1 MNPELTLKDDEWA
14 IFRLRMLYRQ
24 YGYTYYKMSEFEE
37 YDFYVRNKNFLDS
50 ESILTFTGADG
61 KLMALKPDVTLSI
74 IKNTKDGQGALQ
86 KVYYNENVYR
96 PSPTS
101 HDYREIMQVGL
112 ECIGDLDVWAMAE
125 VVLLAA
131 QSLETISSQ
140 YLLDL
145 SHLGF
150 VAGLLDQ
157 GQVKGEDRRELME
170 FIGKKNVP
178 ALRESCQR
186 LGLEEDITRDLCRL
200 ATMYAVPA
208 KGLEPL
214 REMVR
219 NRTMAWALSE
229 LESVCTLVG
238 EAGSHIQL
246 DFSVVNDM
254 NYYNGLIFRGYLPGL
269 PCGILAGGRY
279 DNLLKKM
286 GKSAGAI
293 GFAVYLDLLEQV
305 ESKGDS
311 YDADVLLLYG
321 PDTSPL
327 QVARAAG
334 EHRRAG
340 LSVRTERKVPP
351 GLKFRWIKEVG

>member
-1 MNPELTLKDDEWA
+1 MNPELTLKEDEWA

-24 YGYTYYKMSEFEE
+24 YGYTYYKMSKFEE
-37 YDFYVRNKNFLDS
+37 YDLYVRNKSFLGSDN
-50 ESILTFTGADG
+50 ILTFTGTDG

-74 IKNTKDGQGALQ
+74 IKNTKEGKGTLQ

-101 HDYREIMQVGL
+101 GDYQEIMQVGL
-112 ECIGDLDVWAMAE
+112 ECIGDLDVWSMAE

-131 QSLETISSQ
+131 RSLETISSR

-157 GQVKGEDRRELME
+157 AQVKGEDRGELMAL
-170 FIGKKNVP
+170 IGKKNVS
-178 ALRESCQR
+178 AMRESCRR
-186 LGLEEDITRDLCRL
+186 LGMDEDIVRDLCRL
-200 ATMYAVPA
+200 VTMYAPPA
-208 KGLEPL
+208 QGLEPL

-229 LESVCTLVG
+229 LESVCALMG
-238 EAGSHIQL
+238 DAGSHLRL

-269 PCGILAGGRY
+269 PSGILAGGRY

-305 ESKGDS
+305 ESKKDS
-311 YDADVLLLYG
+311 YDADVLLLYDA
-321 PDTSPL
+321 DTAPNK
-327 QVARAAG
+327 VARAAE

-340 LSVRTERKVPP
+340 LSVRTERQIPP
-351 GLKFRWIKEVG
+351 GLKFRWVKEVG

>member
-1 MNPELTLKDDEWA
+1 MNPELMLKDDEWA
-14 IFRLRMLYRQ
+14 IVRLRMLYRQ

-37 YDFYVRNKNFLDS
+37 YDLYVRNKSFLNTDN
-50 ESILTFTGADG
+50 ILTFTGADG

-74 IKNTKDGQGALQ
+74 IKNAKDGQGALQ
-86 KVYYNENVYR
+86 KVYYSENVYR

-101 HDYREIMQVGL
+101 RDYREIMQVGL
-112 ECIGDLDVWAMAE
+112 ECIGELDLWTMAE

-131 QSLETISSQ
+131 RSLETISCR

-157 GQVKGEDRRELME
+157 AQVKAEERDELMALM
-170 FIGKKNVP
+170 GTKNVP
-178 ALRESCQR
+178 ALTKACQR
-186 LGLEEDITRDLCRL
+186 LRLEEDVVRDLCRL
-200 ATMYAVPA
+200 ATLYAPPA
-208 KGLEPL
+208 QALEPL

-219 NRTMAWALSE
+219 NRKMAWALSE
-229 LESVCTLVG
+229 LESICALVG
-238 EAGSHIQL
+238 EASSHLRL

-269 PCGILAGGRY
+269 PSGILAGGRY
-279 DNLLKKM
+279 DNLLRKM
-286 GKSAGAI
+286 GKSSGAI
-293 GFAVYLDLLEQV
+293 GFGVYLDLLERV
-305 ESKGDS
+305 EPKADN

-321 PDTSPL
+321 PDTSPA

-334 EHRRAG
+334 KHRRAG
-340 LSVRTERKVPP
+340 LSVRTERQIPP
-351 GLKFRWIKEVG
+351 GLRFRWIKEVG

>member
-24 YGYTYYKMSEFEE
+24 YGYTYYKMSKFEE

-50 ESILTFTGADG
+50 DNILTFTGTDG

-74 IKNTKDGQGALQ
+74 IKNAKDGERALQ

-101 HDYREIMQVGL
+101 HDYQEIMQVGL
-112 ECIGDLDVWAMAE
+112 ECIGDLDVWSMSE

-131 QSLETISSQ
+131 RSLETISSR

-145 SHLGF
+145 SHLGLM
-150 VAGLLDQ
+150 AGLLDQ
-157 GQVKGEDRRELME
+157 AGVAEEDRGEMMALV
-170 FIGKKNVP
+170 GKKNVP
-178 ALRESCQR
+178 ALTQCCRR
-186 LGLEEDITRDLCRL
+186 LGMDPDLAGDLCRL
-200 ATMYAVPA
+200 ATMYAPPVQ
-208 KGLEPL
+208 GLEAL

-219 NRTMAWALSE
+219 NETMAQALEE
-229 LESVCTLVG
+229 LESVCALVG
-238 EAGSHIQL
+238 DASSHLRL

-254 NYYNGLIFRGYLPGL
+254 SYYNGLIFRGYLPGL
-269 PCGILAGGRY
+269 PSGILAGGRY

-293 GFAVYLDLLEQV
+293 GFAVYLDLLEHMDSR
-305 ESKGDS
+305 EES

-321 PDTSPL
+321 PDTAPNK
-327 QVARAAG
+327 VARAA
-334 EHRRAG
+334 EENRRAG
-340 LSVRTERKVPP
+340 FSVRTERQVPP
-351 GLKFRWIKEVG
+351 GLKFRWVREVG

>member
-1 MNPELTLKDDEWA
+1 M
-14 IFRLRMLYRQ
+14 
-24 YGYTYYKMSEFEE
+24 
-37 YDFYVRNKNFLDS
+37 
-50 ESILTFTGADG
+50 
-61 KLMALKPDVTLSI
+61 
-74 IKNTKDGQGALQ
+74 
-86 KVYYNENVYR
+86 
-96 PSPTS
+96 
-101 HDYREIMQVGL
+101 GL

-238 EAGSHIQL
+238 EAGSHIRL

>member
-74 IKNTKDGQGALQ
+74 IKNTKDGQGTLQ

-238 EAGSHIQL
+238 EAGSHIRL

>member
-24 YGYTYYKMSEFEE
+24 YGYTFYKMSEFEE
-37 YDFYVRNKNFLDS
+37 YDLYVRNKSFLNTDN
-50 ESILTFTGADG
+50 ILTFTRTDG

-74 IKNTKDGQGALQ
+74 VKNTKDGQGALQ
-86 KVYYNENVYR
+86 KVYYSENIYR
-96 PSPTS
+96 PSSTS
-101 HDYREIMQVGL
+101 RDYREIMQVGL
-112 ECIGDLDVWAMAE
+112 ECIGELDLWAMAE

-131 QSLETISSQ
+131 RSLETISSQ

-157 GQVKGEDRRELME
+157 AQVKAEDRAELMA
-170 FIGKKNVP
+170 FMGKKNVP
-178 ALRESCQR
+178 ALTTACQR
-186 LGLEEDITRDLCRL
+186 LGMEEDMARDLCRL
-200 ATMYAVPA
+200 ATMYAPPA
-208 KGLEPL
+208 QALEPL

-229 LESVCTLVG
+229 LESVCALVG
-238 EAGSHIQL
+238 DVSSHLRL

-286 GKSAGAI
+286 GKTSGAI
-293 GFAVYLDLLEQV
+293 GFGVYLDLLEHV
-305 ESKGDS
+305 EQKGDN

-321 PDTSPL
+321 PDTPAS

-340 LSVRTERKVPP
+340 LSVRTERQIPP

>member
-24 YGYTYYKMSEFEE
+24 YGYTYYKMSKFEE
-37 YDFYVRNKNFLDS
+37 YDLYVRNKNFLDCDN
-50 ESILTFTGADG
+50 ILTFTGADG

-74 IKNTKDGQGALQ
+74 IKNIKEGTGALQ

-101 HDYREIMQVGL
+101 RDYQEIMQVGL
-112 ECIGDLDVWAMAE
+112 ECIGELDLWSMAE

-131 QSLETISSQ
+131 RSLETISSR

-150 VAGLLDQ
+150 AAGLLDQ
-157 GQVKGEDRRELME
+157 VGISPEDRRALMDMM
-170 FIGKKNVP
+170 GKKNVP
-178 ALRESCQR
+178 ALSAACAR
-186 LGLEEDITRDLCRL
+186 LGMEEDMIRDLCRL
-200 ATMYAVPA
+200 ATMYAPPTQA
-208 KGLEPL
+208 LEPL

-219 NRTMAWALSE
+219 NQTMAQALEE
-229 LESVCTLVG
+229 LESVCALVG
-238 EAGSHIQL
+238 DVGSHLRL

-269 PCGILAGGRY
+269 PSGILAGGRY
-279 DNLLKKM
+279 DNLMKKM

-293 GFAVYLDLLEQV
+293 GFAVYLDLLEQFDAR
-305 ESKGDS
+305 EDA

-321 PDTSPL
+321 PDTAPA
-327 QVARAAG
+327 QVARAAE

-340 LSVRTERKVPP
+340 LSVRTERQMPP
-351 GLKFRWIKEVG
+351 GLKFRWTKEVD

>member
-1 MNPELTLKDDEWA
+1 MKNT
-14 IFRLRMLYRQ
+14 IF
-24 YGYTYYKMSEFEE
+24 MSET
-37 YDFYVRNKNFLDS
+37 KNFLDS